1 MEISVVCVAARLDL
15 DATLERC
22 LEARVVLGA
31 VAPTAVRA
39 HAAERLLEGQPVG
52 GEAFRRAAEAAQ
64 EACRPIDDVRASA
77 GFRQHLVGVLVRRAL
92 DRCVERARRAA

>member
-1 MEISVVCVAARLDL
+1 VAARLTL
-15 DATLERC
+15 DVDLERC
-22 LEARVVLGA
+22 LEARIVLGA

-39 HAAERLLEGQPVG
+39 HAAERLLEGQPVTG
-52 GEAFRRAAEAAQ
+52 DAFGRAAVAAR

-77 GFRQHLVGVLVRRAL
+77 DFRQHLVGVLVRRAL